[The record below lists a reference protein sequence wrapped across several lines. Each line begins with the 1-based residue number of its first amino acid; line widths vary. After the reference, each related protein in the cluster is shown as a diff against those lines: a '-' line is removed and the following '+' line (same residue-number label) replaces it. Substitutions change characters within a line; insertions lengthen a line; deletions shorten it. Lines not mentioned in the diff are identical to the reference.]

1 MSTPTVTTTPNS
13 EDTTD
18 STTSAQEPTMA
29 SRSSDVWSRIVGLK
43 RSDGSEYAW
52 YPIYKTVCTFG
63 KSLTNDVRVQVE
75 TVSDHHC
82 LIIRG
87 GEGELLLKD
96 SSTNGTLLNGE
107 LVHGATVD
115 IVHNDILTV
124 GGHKFRFEFTE
135 IATTENIPNTPK
147 KPDQT
152 IQDSVDNAIHSLSE
166 VPSPSATKASTTPRK
181 CFTSGTSS
189 LESSLGLFTPNRASK
204 LSRLLMSPKIS
215 APLFASTTPKKGL
228 LTKELPLADFGLSS
242 LAKVPAGLQTP
253 SQVKRRVMDDDDEDI
268 VRTPK
273 KVSFGPKLSPEIFDR
288 AHPPASPLKRGAQQ
302 DPETPRRSGLIM
314 SPKFA
319 TMGGHRSAVKSIMT
333 PSKLGRTAIFI
344 DLEKPAPP
352 KLFSAALLAEAE
364 AKGKAAALTTP
375 TTSVEGVKEQKEEQ
389 EEKSKASEEAM
400 LALRIS
406 PLPKMEIVDAFA
418 D

>member
-1 MSTPTVTTTPNS
+1 
-13 EDTTD
+13 
-18 STTSAQEPTMA
+18 MA
-29 SRSSDVWSRIVGLK
+29 SRNDVWGRIVGLK
-43 RSDGSEYAW
+43 RADGTEYAW
-52 YPIYKTVCTFG
+52 YPIYKTVCAFG
-63 KSLTNDVRVQVE
+63 KSLTNDVRVQVD

-115 IVHNDILTV
+115 IVHNDILAV

-135 IATTENIPNTPK
+135 THTTENIPSTP
-147 KPDQT
+147 T
-152 IQDSVDNAIHSLSE
+152 IQDTVDNAIQSLSE
-166 VPSPSATKASTTPRK
+166 VPSPTATRVAPSTPRK
-181 CFTSGTSS
+181 CFTTGASS

-215 APLFASTTPKKGL
+215 APLFASTTPKKGGL
-228 LTKELPLADFGLSS
+228 LAKELPLADFGLSA
-242 LAKVPAGLQTP
+242 LAKVPPGLQTP
-253 SQVKRRVMDDDDEDI
+253 SQVKRRVMDDRDDDFP
-268 VRTPK
+268 RTPK

-288 AHPPASPLKRGAQQ
+288 AQPPASPLKRGAQQ
-302 DPETPRRSGLIM
+302 DPDTPRRGMM
-314 SPKFA
+314 SPKVA
-319 TMGGHRSAVKSIMT
+319 AMGGRSAVKSIMT

-344 DLEKPAPP
+344 DLEKPAPL

-364 AKGKAAALTTP
+364 AKGKATAATP
-375 TTSVEGVKEQKEEQ
+375 STSIEEVEQVEEVKEEEKKEE
-389 EEKSKASEEAM
+389 EDETKSKASEEAM
-400 LALRIS
+400 SALLVS
-406 PLPKMEIVDAFA
+406 PVPKREIVDAFA

>member
-1 MSTPTVTTTPNS
+1 M
-13 EDTTD
+13 
-18 STTSAQEPTMA
+18 TS
-29 SRSSDVWSRIVGLK
+29 RNDVWGRIVGLK
-43 RSDGSEYAW
+43 RADGTEYAW

-135 IATTENIPNTPK
+135 TVKAENIPSTPK
-147 KPDQT
+147 KQDQT
-152 IQDSVDNAIHSLSE
+152 IQDSVDDAIQSLSE
-166 VPSPSATKASTTPRK
+166 VPSPTVTRVAPSTPRK

-215 APLFASTTPKKGL
+215 APLFASTTPKKGGL
-228 LTKELPLADFGLSS
+228 LAKELPLADFGLSA
-242 LAKVPAGLQTP
+242 LAKVPPGLQTP
-253 SQVKRRVMDDDDEDI
+253 SQVKRRVMEDRDDDI
-268 VRTPK
+268 CRTPK

-288 AHPPASPLKRGAQQ
+288 AQPPASPLKRGAQQ
-302 DPETPRRSGLIM
+302 DPDTPRRGMMM
-314 SPKFA
+314 SPKIA

-333 PSKLGRTAIFI
+333 PSKLGRTAMFI

-364 AKGKAAALTTP
+364 AKGKAINLMP
-375 TTSVEGVKEQKEEQ
+375 TTSVEEVEQVEEVKEEEKKEE
-389 EEKSKASEEAM
+389 EDEAKSKASEEAM
-400 LALRIS
+400 SALLVS
-406 PLPKMEIVDAFA
+406 PVPKREIVDAFA

>member
-1 MSTPTVTTTPNS
+1 M
-13 EDTTD
+13 
-18 STTSAQEPTMA
+18 TS
-29 SRSSDVWSRIVGLK
+29 RNDVWGRIVGLK
-43 RSDGSEYAW
+43 RADGTEYAW

-115 IVHNDILTV
+115 IVHSDILTV

-135 IATTENIPNTPK
+135 VDTTENIPNTPK
-147 KPDQT
+147 EQDQT
-152 IQDSVDNAIHSLSE
+152 IQVSVDNAIQSLSE
-166 VPSPSATKASTTPRK
+166 VPSPSATRVAPTTPRK

-204 LSRLLMSPKIS
+204 LSRLLMSPKLS
-215 APLFASTTPKKGL
+215 APLFASTTPKKGGL
-228 LTKELPLADFGLSS
+228 LAKELPLADFGLSA
-242 LAKVPAGLQTP
+242 LAKVPPGLQTP
-253 SQVKRRVMDDDDEDI
+253 SQVKRRVMDDGDDDI
-268 VRTPK
+268 TRTPK

-288 AHPPASPLKRGAQQ
+288 AQPPASPLKRGGQQ
-302 DPETPRRSGLIM
+302 DPDTPRRSMM
-314 SPKFA
+314 SPKYV
-319 TMGGHRSAVKSIMT
+319 MGGHRSAVKSIMT
-333 PSKLGRTAIFI
+333 PSKLGRTAMFI

-364 AKGKAAALTTP
+364 AKVKATASTP
-375 TTSVEGVKEQKEEQ
+375 TIGVEVVEEVKENHENEEAKQEKEED
-389 EEKSKASEEAM
+389 EAKSKEAEETM
-400 LALRIS
+400 SALLVS
-406 PLPKMEIVDAFA
+406 PVPKREIVDAFA

>member
-1 MSTPTVTTTPNS
+1 M
-13 EDTTD
+13 
-18 STTSAQEPTMA
+18 TS
-29 SRSSDVWSRIVGLK
+29 RNDVWGRIVGLK
-43 RSDGSEYAW
+43 RADGAEYAW

-115 IVHNDILTV
+115 IVHSDILTV

-135 IATTENIPNTPK
+135 TDKAENIPSTPK
-147 KPDQT
+147 KQDKT
-152 IQDSVDNAIHSLSE
+152 IQDTVDNAILSLSE
-166 VPSPSATKASTTPRK
+166 VPSPTVTRIAPSTPRK
-181 CFTSGTSS
+181 CFTSRTSS

-215 APLFASTTPKKGL
+215 APLFASTTPKKGGPL
-228 LTKELPLADFGLSS
+228 AKELPLAEFGLGAM
-242 LAKVPAGLQTP
+242 AKVPPGLQTP
-253 SQVKRRVMDDDDEDI
+253 SQVKRRVVDDRDDD
-268 VRTPK
+268 VARTPK

-288 AHPPASPLKRGAQQ
+288 AQPPASPLKRGAQQ
-302 DPETPRRSGLIM
+302 DPDTPRRSIMM
-314 SPKFA
+314 SPKFGA
-319 TMGGHRSAVKSIMT
+319 MGGQRSAVKSIMT

-364 AKGKAAALTTP
+364 AKGKAI
-375 TTSVEGVKEQKEEQ
+375 TSISTITVEEVEQVELVKEEEKKKEE
-389 EEKSKASEEAM
+389 EGDTHFKASEEAM
-400 LALRIS
+400 SALLVS
-406 PLPKMEIVDAFA
+406 PVPKREIVDAFA